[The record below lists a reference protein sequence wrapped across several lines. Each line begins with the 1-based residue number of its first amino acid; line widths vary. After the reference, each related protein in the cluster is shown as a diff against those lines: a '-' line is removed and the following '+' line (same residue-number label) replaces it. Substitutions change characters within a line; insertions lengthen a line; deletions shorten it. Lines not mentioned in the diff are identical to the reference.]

1 VIGTTHWTVAKQVR
15 FACIMVIT
23 GASEMAA
30 MNRKG
35 SAEITRALARSVVMS
50 RAWMLVVATLA
61 LAAGCAHLPACP
73 GRGGPPWNEWSSPH
87 FRLLTDVEGE
97 EEAETLA
104 TQLEHF
110 RAAIVAAAWRDV
122 SEAREPIEVVVLGS
136 TGEADVFLPPRAE
149 GLFFNYLGTGIVVAP
164 ATTQI
169 ERENVLKHE
178 IVHALMRQLDLDRN
192 APLWFTEGMA
202 MYLAMTSYEESSV
215 EVTFG
220 APDTRALRVVE
231 YHGLYP
237 WRDLWTKPT
246 NSFDHAR
253 LEATGWLF
261 VHYLFNHERERFQ
274 RFQAGLAG
282 TSDAKLLWTQLF
294 PDLATPEAFAQT
306 LDHYLQGGAYVKYKA
321 RIPRPHF
328 SFATRPI
335 PDAEVHALRALLS
348 SMAQAYNDDAPALM
362 RYELAQSLRQEPL
375 NLRARM
381 VERLFLGE
389 NLADLDTAQALT
401 TKYPRAW
408 QAWLVLAAAHGH
420 RREDKEFGEA
430 MDRARALGYR
440 GDAPT
445 TALPNVAAP
454 Y

>member
-1 VIGTTHWTVAKQVR
+1 MLAI
-15 FACIMVIT
+15 
-23 GASEMAA
+23 AS
-30 MNRKG
+30 
-35 SAEITRALARSVVMS
+35 
-50 RAWMLVVATLA
+50 LA

-73 GRGGPPWNEWSSPH
+73 GRGGPRWNEWSSPH
-87 FRLLTDVEGE
+87 FRLLTDVERD

-110 RAAIVAAAWRDV
+110 RAAILAAAWRDV
-122 SEAREPIEVVVLGS
+122 PEAREPIEVVVLGS
-136 TGEADVFLPPRAE
+136 TGEADVFLPPQAE
-149 GLFFNYLGTGIVVAP
+149 GLFFSYLGTGIVVAP

-192 APLWFTEGMA
+192 APLWFREGMA

-220 APDTRALRVVE
+220 GPDPKALRLVE
-231 YHGLYP
+231 YRGLYP
-237 WRDLWTKPT
+237 WRDLWTTPT
-246 NSFDHAR
+246 DSIEHAR
-253 LEATGWLF
+253 LETTSWLF

-274 RFQAGLAG
+274 LFQAGLAS
-282 TSDAKLLWTQLF
+282 TSDAKLLWAQIF
-294 PDLATPEAFAQT
+294 PDLATPDAFART
-306 LDHYLQGGAYVKYKA
+306 LGRYLRGGGYVMRKA

-328 SFATRPI
+328 SFGTRPI

-348 SMAQAYNDDAPALM
+348 SMAQAYDDDAPALM

-381 VERLFLGE
+381 VERLLVGE
-389 NLADLDTAQALT
+389 NVADLDTAQALT
-401 TKYPRAW
+401 SKYPQAW
-408 QAWLVLAAAHGH
+408 QAWLVLAAAHGS
-420 RREDKEFGEA
+420 RREGKELGEA
-430 MDRARALGYR
+430 LERARALGFR

-445 TALPNVAAP
+445 PILPNVAAP